1 MKKRYGVYGV
11 CFKMW
16 RGYINF
22 SQKPEFSSDSL
33 EDAISYIKEI
43 FKNKNEYMYDDDGL
57 IIVDYFKESVICE
70 YKKDDF

>member
-1 MKKRYGVYGV
+1 MKLRYGVYGV

-33 EDAISYIKEI
+33 EDATSYIKEI
-43 FKNKNEYMYDDDGL
+43 FKNENIYDCDGF
-57 IIVDYFKESVICE
+57 IIVDYFRESVICE